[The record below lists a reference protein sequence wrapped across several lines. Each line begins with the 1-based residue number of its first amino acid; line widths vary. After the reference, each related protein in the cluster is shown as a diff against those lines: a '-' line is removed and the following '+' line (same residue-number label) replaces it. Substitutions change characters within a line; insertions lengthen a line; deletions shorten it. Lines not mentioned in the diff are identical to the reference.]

1 MASPA
6 LAIVPPRGFALL
18 PLSGPCR
25 FRLVAQQGRGSNRR
39 AIYVCVAH
47 AYPSG
52 CLPYATKPLPR

>member
-6 LAIVPPRGFALL
+6 LSLVQQL
-18 PLSGPCR
+18 GPCR
-25 FRLVAQQGRGSNRR
+25 FRLAAQQGRGSNRR